1 MKRLKIM
8 FTTGVFVFAIVAA
21 FATNSANEDAV
32 TLGYIQNPGQC
43 HLTNIPQECGTS
55 FSNIC
60 TVNGI
65 TYYENKDAQNPTL
78 CVDFLTK
85 P

>member
-21 FATNSANEDAV
+21 FATNSADEDSLI
-32 TLGYIQNPGQC
+32 LGYAQNPGQC
-43 HLTNIPQECGTS
+43 QLTNVPQECGTS
-55 FSNIC
+55 FPNIC
-60 TVNGI
+60 TVSSI
-65 TYYENKDAQNPTL
+65 TYYENQDTQNPAL